1 MFKLQVDSDV
11 HREWWLEPCSSEL
24 LQESSAEHSG
34 GTIFHST
41 LIQ

>member
-24 LQESSAEHSG
+24 LQESAEHSG
-34 GTIFHST
+34 GTIFHNT